1 MSLTSLFSSGKE
13 YKKRVMVLVT
23 KRMLNPKRG
32 GGVSTFVRG
41 IAKSMPEDT
50 LVEIH
55 AVGPDN
61 LDVFEIDH
69 PNVNTYGYPQM
80 VKIKAEEPG
89 IFQRIAVNFDQI
101 EEFRHALNKSVFAEE
116 KLYDAIVTTCP
127 ESALACISF
136 GALIEPFNVIYTTH
150 HGLMSDSLSK
160 VPFDDSVIY
169 FANEVIPK
177 SGFVTTVTQ
186 TPLNSEW
193 LHEKHGVKVDHII
206 PLLPDELP
214 GHVGLMHKE
223 GALFIGKYETGKR
236 PELFVEMCKQTGI
249 MGKVMCGGIKAP
261 DAWHKAFKEAGVTNY
276 EIRQNLQGKE
286 KEDFIASAKFTFV
299 SSQNES
305 YGYLAL
311 EGLMNGPTMIADSRW
326 AKFWEGYGATLFT
339 KKNMAAVANSLNQMT
354 LWDNTRLV
362 RMLDD
367 AENKWIE
374 IITNR
379 KNYGTKDTAAM
390 LRFVTPEWQTLSE
403 LAKARDVRNL
413 SSGDYKPLFDHCE
426 IVHTDNE
433 SRIRRFTDTSISVTS
448 EIKQSK

>member
-13 YKKRVMVLVT
+13 YKKRVMILVT

-41 IAKSMPEDT
+41 LAKAYPDDV

-55 AVGPDN
+55 CVGPDN
-61 LDVFEIDH
+61 LEVYEIQKD
-69 PNVNTYGYPQM
+69 NIKTFGYPQM
-80 VKIKAEEPG
+80 VKIKTEEPG
-89 IFQRIAVNFDQI
+89 IFQRIMINFDQI

-136 GALIEPFNVIYTTH
+136 GALIEPFNVVYTTH

-160 VPFDDSVIY
+160 VPFDDAVIY

-177 SGFVTTVTQ
+177 SGFVTTLTQ
-186 TPLNSEW
+186 TPKNAEW
-193 LHEKHGVKVDHII
+193 LLEKHGVTARVI

-214 GHVGLMHKE
+214 KHVGTMHKE

-249 MGKVMCGGIKAP
+249 KGKVLCGGVKSP
-261 DAWHKAFKEAGVTNY
+261 EGWHKAFKAAGVTNY

-286 KEDFIASAKFTFV
+286 KEDFIASARFTFV

-311 EGLMNGPTMIADSRW
+311 EGLVNGPTMIYDSRW
-326 AKFWEGYGATLFT
+326 GEFWYGYGATRFNR
-339 KKNMAAVANSLNQMT
+339 KNMAEVANELNKPCI
-354 LWDNTRLV
+354 WDNSPLLSMMEKAKV
-362 RMLDD
+362 DWMD
-367 AENKWIE
+367 
-374 IITNR
+374 ITLKR
-379 KNYGTKDTAAM
+379 ARYGTKPDSAILKFLTSDY
-390 LRFVTPEWQTLSE
+390 QTLADI
-403 LAKARDVRNL
+403 AKARDVRNL

-426 IVHTDNE
+426 IIHTDNE
-433 SRIRRFTDTSISVTS
+433 SKIRRSVS
-448 EIKQSK
+448 

>member
-1 MSLTSLFSSGKE
+1 
-13 YKKRVMVLVT
+13 MVLVT

-41 IAKSMPEDT
+41 IAKSMPDDT

-55 AVGPDN
+55 CVGPDN
-61 LDVFEIDH
+61 LDVYEIDH
-69 PNVNTYGYPQM
+69 PNVVTYGYPQM

-89 IFQRIAVNFDQI
+89 IFQRIMINFDQI
-101 EEFRHALNKSVFAEE
+101 EEFRHALNKSVFTEE

-136 GALIEPFNVIYTTH
+136 GAMIEPFNVIYTTH

-160 VPFDDSVIY
+160 VPFDDAVIY

-177 SGFVTTVTQ
+177 SGFVTSVTQ
-186 TPLNSEW
+186 TPLNAEW
-193 LHEKHGVKVDHII
+193 LQEKHGVKVDHII

-214 GHVGLMHKE
+214 PVVDMAGKE

-249 MGKVMCGGIKAP
+249 KGKVMCGGIKAP

-311 EGLMNGPTMIADSRW
+311 EGLFNGPTMIADSRW
-326 AKFWEGYGATLFT
+326 AKFWERYGATLFT
-339 KKNMAAVANSLNQMT
+339 KKSMAEVAKSLNDVT
-354 LWDNTRLV
+354 LWDNSDLV
-362 RMLDD
+362 DML
-367 AENKWIE
+367 AEAKAKWVDVIC
-374 IITNR
+374 NR
-379 KNYGTKDTAAM
+379 KNYNTKPNSSM
-390 LRFVTPEWQTLSE
+390 LKYVTPEWQTLAD
-403 LAKARDVRNL
+403 LAKARDVRSL

-433 SRIRRFTDTSISVTS
+433 SKVRRV
-448 EIKQSK
+448 